1 MTRIRTALT
10 AATALI
16 AALVLTGC
24 SNLPETPATPADAAA
39 ALPVAAPAHNDADVT
54 FLQMMIAHNGQS
66 TTLTSLAADRAVREE
81 VKLLAA
87 AIEATQQEEVKI
99 MESWLQGWN
108 KPTTFGQGAD
118 PHANH
123 GGLPATGDDQIAALR
138 KASGADF
145 ETTFL
150 SLLTGHQHNAVE
162 MTQLVTANGVNP
174 QTRELARRIKESRS
188 DQIAQMLRLMNG

>member
-1 MTRIRTALT
+1 MTRIRTALM
-10 AATALI
+10 AAA

-24 SNLPETPATPADAAA
+24 TSLPAAPAAPADAAT

-54 FLQMMIAHNGQS
+54 FLQTMIAHNGQGR
-66 TTLTSLAADRAVREE
+66 TLTGLAKDRAVREE

-87 AIEATQQEEVKI
+87 AIEATQHEEVKI
-99 MESWLQGWN
+99 MESWLRGWS
-108 KPTTFGQGAD
+108 KPTTISQD
-118 PHANH
+118 TNQHANH
-123 GGLPATGDDQIAALR
+123 GGLPATGDDQITVLR
-138 KASGADF
+138 NASGADF
-145 ETTFL
+145 ETKFL

-162 MTQLVTANGVNP
+162 MTQLVTADGVNP